1 MEFVCLFA
9 CLFACLWDTDE
20 TPAGRTELCFFRMEK
35 AESTE
40 SKFSFKLFLRI
51 RPQKNGNTDLM
62 DYLNVKD
69 SKHLRLEVPEDSV
82 VGF

>member
-1 MEFVCLFA
+1 
-9 CLFACLWDTDE
+9 
-20 TPAGRTELCFFRMEK
+20 MEK

-51 RPQKNGNTDLM
+51 RPQKDGNTDLM

-82 VGF
+82 VRF